1 MAKLGVLQQIKM
13 DYPKRKNSKIRS
25 NRATSSL
32 SDDKNS
38 EKEEK
43 LIEGLRT
50 VKLRSKFDLNKARE
64 IFRN

>member
-1 MAKLGVLQQIKM
+1 MMFIKNGLS
-13 DYPKRKNSKIRS
+13 KTKNSKIRS

-32 SDDKNS
+32 SDGKNS